1 MNPKSN
7 IKNSTSNQPNVVL
20 DKSYAFA
27 LQIVKLYKYLSQ
39 EKKEYILSKQLLRS
53 GTSIGANTTEAQAA
67 ISKKDFI
74 AKLSI
79 ASKEARETQYWL
91 KLLADSNY
99 INKDKPST
107 LLLFTEVESL
117 IKLLTKIIKTSQKG
131 NV

>member
-7 IKNSTSNQPNVVL
+7 IKNSTPNQPNVVL

-27 LQIVKLYKYLSQ
+27 LQIVELYKYLSQ

-107 LLLFTEVESL
+107 LLLLTEVESL

-131 NV
+131 DV